1 MLFMLQCDLDT
12 WKGKNRGFKIPS
24 LPVFFSIYATI
35 YGKDIAPVGPG
46 QQSLKAKITETGLL

>member
-1 MLFMLQCDLDT
+1 MLQCDLDT

-24 LPVFFSIYATI
+24 LPVFLSIYATI